1 MDHRTDAGRRR
12 RNPLHRL
19 DVTAGVAD
27 VAVVGAGPA
36 GRALAHRLLLRGMSV
51 TIVDPHPT
59 ASWRPT
65 YACWT
70 DELPPWLPA
79 NAVSAQVDSVEI
91 RTPDTVRI
99 ARGYSVIDNEGLQRA
114 LTLDGARVVAER
126 ATRVAADHLITDSGI
141 VRASVVVDARGTSGQ
156 GPRQTAFGVV
166 VARERARPVLGAAE
180 AVLMDWTPIDDIDDA
195 TLDDS
200 AVPSFLYA
208 IPLDDERVLLEETC
222 LAGDPPLTIARLRVR
237 LEARLGGLTADALD
251 TESVSFSL
259 EGLDSPWRRTPLPFG
274 ARGGLLHPAT
284 GYSIGMSLTAAGIVA
299 DAIAGGRAPADDLWP
314 SGARGVHRLRTA
326 GLHALLALD
335 ADQTRAFFDT
345 FARLP
350 VARQR
355 AYLSG
360 RTDLPGSVAAMLTL
374 FARADHRT
382 RRTLARAV
390 LSGR

>member
-1 MDHRTDAGRRR
+1 M
-12 RNPLHRL
+12 
-19 DVTAGVAD
+19 
-27 VAVVGAGPA
+27 
-36 GRALAHRLLLRGMSV
+36 
-51 TIVDPHPT
+51 
-59 ASWRPT
+59 
-65 YACWT
+65 
-70 DELPPWLPA
+70 
-79 NAVSAQVDSVEI
+79 
-91 RTPDTVRI
+91 
-99 ARGYSVIDNEGLQRA
+99 IDNAGLQRA
-114 LTLDGARVVAER
+114 LTVDGARIVAER

-141 VRASVVVDARGTSGQ
+141 VRASTVVDARGTSGQ

-166 VARERARPVLGAAE
+166 VTRERARPVLGAAE
-180 AVLMDWTPIDDIDDA
+180 AVLMDWTPIEETDGR

-200 AVPSFLYA
+200 GMPSFLYA

-222 LAGDPPLTIARLRVR
+222 LAGDPPLTITELRGR
-237 LEARLGGLTADALD
+237 LEARLGGLAEDALD

-259 EGLDSPWRRTPLPFG
+259 EGIDSPWRHKPLSFG

-284 GYSIGMSLTAAGIVA
+284 GYSIGMSLAAARVVA
-299 DAIAGGRAPADDLWP
+299 DAIADGRAPADDLWP
-314 SGARGVHRLRTA
+314 AGARAVHRLRTA

-335 ADQTRAFFDT
+335 ADQTRGFFAT

-390 LSGR
+390 LTGR